1 MSVGSKIAG
10 VGSLARTANAALT
23 GGLEKKIQSLDPAA
37 VAAGGIPAIVL
48 GILTAIFVIVT
59 IVCSFE
65 FETSANIARKA
76 QLALKPYLPYG
87 TKEGERN
94 SMDKSLTKYASST
107 PKERLILTNFYIQTA
122 NVAGLLQSGNRSV
135 ASLDA
140 VRFAL
145 LGGARAFV
153 FDLWPDTEPG
163 DAQHGPV
170 LLTMEPGSMCRRTSY
185 NSIPFV
191 SVLSQLLYVAY
202 QAKYNS
208 TSNDPLIIYL
218 RFRYPANKS
227 GPRADTMEM
236 TARSLQATIQ
246 PYRLDASFNKCRA
259 QPTIPMLPLS
269 VFARKVIVVS
279 NTNGANTSLAD
290 YINIAPEGGIP
301 VEMAKTFAV
310 TVIPTGTAANTDGMR
325 NAINTIKQNLT
336 FVAPMGEDPDAFG
349 NGWDIKGAQS
359 LGVHCCAMNMD
370 PSKLP
375 PAVAKDFK
383 DDSFILKPAALQ
395 YAPTRLPPPQAAPDF
410 KFGSGA
416 TAGSIAAPSMASPF

>member
-1 MSVGSKIAG
+1 MTS
-10 VGSLARTANAALT
+10 VGSLARTANTALT
-23 GGLEKKIQSLDPAA
+23 GGLEKKIQSLDPVA
-37 VAAGGIPAIVL
+37 VVASGIPTLVV
-48 GILTAIFVIVT
+48 GILAAIYVIVT
-59 IVCSFE
+59 IVSSFD

-94 SMDKSLTKYASST
+94 SMDKSLTKYASNT

-135 ASLDA
+135 ASLEA

-153 FDLWPDTEPG
+153 FDVWPDTEPG

-191 SVLSQLLYVAY
+191 SVLSQLMYVAY
-202 QAKYNS
+202 QAKYDS

-218 RFRYPANKS
+218 RFRFPANKS

-279 NTNGANTSLAD
+279 NVNGAGTSLAD

-301 VEMAKTFAV
+301 VEVAKTYAA
-310 TVIPTGTAANTDGMR
+310 TVIPTGASANSDGMKT
-325 NAINTIKQNLT
+325 AINTIKQNMT
-336 FVAPMGEDPDAFG
+336 FAAPLGEDPDAFG
-349 NGWDIKGAQS
+349 NGWDVVGSQS

-375 PAVAKDFK
+375 PTVAKAFK
-383 DDSFILKPAALQ
+383 DDSFVLKPEALQ
-395 YAPTRLPPPQAAPDF
+395 YAPTRLPPPQAVPNF
-410 KFGSGA
+410 GFGSGA
-416 TAGSIAAPSMASPF
+416 TAGSITAPSIQSPL